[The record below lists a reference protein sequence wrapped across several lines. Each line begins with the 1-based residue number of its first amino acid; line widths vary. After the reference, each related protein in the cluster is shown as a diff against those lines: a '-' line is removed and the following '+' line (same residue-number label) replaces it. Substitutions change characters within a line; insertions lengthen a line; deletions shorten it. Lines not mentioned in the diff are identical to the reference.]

1 MTSFDFSLRNFS
13 GITLAI
19 AAGLS
24 AFTSCERAP
33 ESGEEATKP
42 VASSA
47 PETSVTTLPGSGNS
61 LPNPGS
67 AATSSN
73 DSSSASD
80 PRMQLVI
87 EAVAEVLG
95 TAPSSVALDE
105 PIIQPEKGIEEF
117 ELLDIL
123 LGLEDRFDVE
133 INEDAIEQ
141 VTGGRFDDVQ
151 KQLTPRQLLGIVAKA
166 TSQ

>member
-1 MTSFDFSLRNFS
+1 MTSFDFSIRNFS

-19 AAGLS
+19 AAGLL

-33 ESGEEATKP
+33 ESGEEATES
-42 VASSA
+42 VTSS

-61 LPNPGS
+61 LPNSGS
-67 AATSSN
+67 GATSSN

>member
-1 MTSFDFSLRNFS
+1 
-13 GITLAI
+13 
-19 AAGLS
+19 
-24 AFTSCERAP
+24 
-33 ESGEEATKP
+33 
-42 VASSA
+42 
-47 PETSVTTLPGSGNS
+47 
-61 LPNPGS
+61 
-67 AATSSN
+67 
-73 DSSSASD
+73 
-80 PRMQLVI
+80 MQLVI

-151 KQLTPRQLLGIVAKA
+151 NQLTPRQLLGIVAKA